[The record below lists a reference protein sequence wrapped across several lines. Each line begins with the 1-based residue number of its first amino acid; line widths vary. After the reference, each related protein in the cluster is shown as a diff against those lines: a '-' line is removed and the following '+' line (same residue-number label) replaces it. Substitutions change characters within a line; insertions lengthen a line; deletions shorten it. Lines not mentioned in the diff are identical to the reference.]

1 MRRLIRG
8 KYDSRW
14 KFTYNERAGRV
25 SKIREEGYF
34 MTAMDYARH
43 TQGGVKMIE
52 HVRVKPWDTWRARFG
67 GEI

>member
-14 KFTYNERAGRV
+14 KFCWDDRAFRT
-25 SKIREEGYF
+25 SKVRTLGYF

-43 TQGGVKMIE
+43 TQGGVKMIQ
-52 HVRVKPWDTWRARFG
+52 HVRHKPHDTWRGRYN
-67 GEI
+67 

>member
-67 GEI
+67 WEI

>member
-8 KYDSRW
+8 KFDSRW

-34 MTAMDYARH
+34 MTAMGYARH

-67 GEI
+67 WEI